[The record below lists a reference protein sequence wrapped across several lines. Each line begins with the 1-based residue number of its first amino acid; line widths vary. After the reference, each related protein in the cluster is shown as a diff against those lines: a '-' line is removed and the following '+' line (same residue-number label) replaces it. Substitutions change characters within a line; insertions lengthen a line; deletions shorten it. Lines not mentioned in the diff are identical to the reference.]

1 MYTSFKIKVYI
12 IDFSLVLELFRQP
25 KVYYMVK
32 CTLISGGNGFLG
44 SHLADMFIDNGY
56 EVTVVDDFSTSKR
69 KNVSDEATLIKKKIE
84 DYKTNKKYDFVMHL
98 AARPSPEDYI
108 SKPVSTIS
116 SNSLGTYKMLEIA
129 KDSNAIFMYTS
140 SSEVYGNA
148 SIIPTNED
156 YFGNVN
162 PNGIRSCYDESK
174 RFSEA
179 LIMAYHREYGL
190 DVRIQRPFNVYGPR
204 IREDGFYGR
213 VIPRFIFQALNNKP
227 ITIHGSG
234 KQTRSFLYISDWVE
248 ASWSLINIKR
258 PNYRIINIGSSD
270 EITILGLA
278 KKIKILTKSRSY
290 VKHIKPR
297 KEDPKRRA
305 ADIRRASEM
314 LKWKPKV
321 KLDEGL
327 KNTIEWFKEVKK

>member
-1 MYTSFKIKVYI
+1 
-12 IDFSLVLELFRQP
+12 
-25 KVYYMVK
+25 MVK
-32 CTLISGGNGFLG
+32 CALISGGNGFLG
-44 SHLADMFIDNGY
+44 SHLADKFISEGY

-69 KNVSDEATLIKKKIE
+69 KNVPKEATLIKKKIE
-84 DYKTNKKYDFVMHL
+84 DYKTNKKYDFVIHL

-140 SSEVYGNA
+140 SSEVYGDA

-248 ASWSLINIKR
+248 ASWSFINIKR

-270 EITILGLA
+270 EITILELA
-278 KKIKILTKSRSY
+278 KKIKILTKSHSY
-290 VKHIKPR
+290 IKHIKPR
-297 KEDPKRRA
+297 EEDPKRRA
-305 ADIRRASEM
+305 ADIRRASKM

>member
-1 MYTSFKIKVYI
+1 MYYTVN
-12 IDFSLVLELFRQP
+12 
-25 KVYYMVK
+25 

-44 SHLADMFIDNGY
+44 SYLAEKFIDKGY

-69 KNVSDEATLIKKKIE
+69 KNVPQEVTLIKQKIE
-84 DYKTNKKYDFVMHL
+84 DYKTNKKYDFVIHL

-116 SNSLGTYKMLEIA
+116 SNSIGTYKMLEIA

-140 SSEVYGNA
+140 SSEVYGDA
-148 SIIPTNED
+148 SVIPTSED

-162 PNGIRSCYDESK
+162 PNGIRSSYDESK

-204 IREDGFYGR
+204 IREDGLYGR
-213 VIPRFIFQALNNKP
+213 VIPRFILQAISNNP
-227 ITIHGSG
+227 ITVHGSG
-234 KQTRSFLYISDWVE
+234 RQTRSFLYISDWVR
-248 ASWSLINIKR
+248 ASWSFINTKT
-258 PNYRIINIGSSD
+258 PKYRIINIGSND
-270 EITILGLA
+270 EITILELA
-278 KKIKILTKSRSY
+278 KKIKAITESHSY
-290 VKHIKPR
+290 IKHIKPR

-305 ADIRRASEM
+305 ADIRRISEM
-314 LKWKPKV
+314 LKWEPKV
-321 KLDEGL
+321 NLDKGL
-327 KNTIEWFKEVKK
+327 KNTTEWLKQVNK